1 MINRRVALSPRAEA
15 DLESIVVWISEHGAP
30 LAALAYAARIRSYL
44 AGFAQFAE
52 RGSMRDDIAVGFR
65 IIGFERRVTI
75 AFVVRDDRVEIE
87 RVFYG
92 GQDWEAALR
101 NESDD

>member
-1 MINRRVALSPRAEA
+1 
-15 DLESIVVWISEHGAP
+15 
-30 LAALAYAARIRSYL
+30 
-44 AGFAQFAE
+44 
-52 RGSMRDDIAVGFR
+52 MRDDIAVGFR